1 MIKID
6 DHAANLD
13 AQAGVHY
20 ETVNPRNQPR
30 RGQAIGDY
38 NHWSLIRRIQRGRDA
53 AVAQTEIDFW
63 NYLLVNNEAN
73 LKLLISGR
81 PNVLQSQI
89 AAIEQQFTRA
99 LFSNDISYTDAELT
113 PFGLQVQD
121 AFAYE
126 ALYRSKDVCV
136 TNFRLF
142 NLKHCPYCNVFP
154 VQVVSFQNLQGTTRH
169 QALHQLDHFYP
180 QSRHPYLALSF
191 FNMVPACWSCNAVF
205 KLQKRFA
212 VDTHFNPFDH
222 RLDEEFEFR
231 VNTVAPQNAAEL
243 IFSREWR
250 NGSVY
255 SEQALTDFQLMPRY
269 NESEKINIFDMIQ
282 HFRNYGPAVSLSQMQ
297 QIPELFDNELAQH
310 NSLLKAMHIPAQP
323 IEINDY
329 SLGKLKR
336 DICLRMEMA

>member
-13 AQAGVHY
+13 TLANAHY

-30 RGQAIGDY
+30 RGQALGDY
-38 NHWSLIRRIQRGRDA
+38 NHWSLVRRIERARA
-53 AVAQTEIDFW
+53 ASVGQNEVNFW
-63 NYLLVNNEAN
+63 NYLLDNHEAN

-81 PNVLQSQI
+81 PKVLKAQI
-89 AAIEQQFTRA
+89 DAIEQQFTRA
-99 LFSNDISYTDAELT
+99 LFCNDISYTQAELT
-113 PFGLQVQD
+113 AFGLQVQE

-126 ALYRSKDVCV
+126 ALYRSKNICV
-136 TNFRLF
+136 TNFRSF

-154 VQVVSFQNLQGTTRH
+154 VQVVSFQNLQGVTRH

-180 QSRHPYLALSF
+180 QSRHPYLGLSF
-191 FNMVPACWSCNAVF
+191 FNMVPACWACNAVF

-231 VNTVAPQNAAEL
+231 LNTLVPQSEAEL
-243 IFSREWR
+243 IFRREWR
-250 NGSVY
+250 DGRAY
-255 SEQALTDFQLMPRY
+255 SEQALVDFQIMTRY
-269 NESEKINIFDMIQ
+269 NESGKSNIFDMIQ
-282 HFRNYGPAVSLSQMQ
+282 YLRNYGPDVSLSQMQ
-297 QIPELFDNELAQH
+297 QVPGLYANKLAQH
-310 NSLLKAMHIPAQP
+310 DSLLKAMGIPAQTNT
-323 IEINDY
+323 INDY
-329 SLGKLKR
+329 HLGKLKR